1 MPVKKVE
8 KMVLKRLH
16 KNSDRY
22 AVKKPQLTTAEADL
36 ANLKRKNPVLVE
48 NLIRQINIYK
58 QELEACHLRV
68 MIRSRFKQCE

>member
-1 MPVKKVE
+1 VKKVE
-8 KMVLKRLH
+8 KLVLKRLH
-16 KNSDRY
+16 KNSGRY

-58 QELEACHLRV
+58 QELEACHFRV
-68 MIRSRFKQCE
+68 MTRSRFKQCE

>member
-8 KMVLKRLH
+8 KLILKRLH

-22 AVKKPQLTTAEADL
+22 EVKKQRLTTAEADL
-36 ANLKRKNPVLVE
+36 SNLKRKNPVLVE

-58 QELEACHLRV
+58 QELEACHFRV
-68 MIRSRFKQCE
+68 MTCSRFKQCE